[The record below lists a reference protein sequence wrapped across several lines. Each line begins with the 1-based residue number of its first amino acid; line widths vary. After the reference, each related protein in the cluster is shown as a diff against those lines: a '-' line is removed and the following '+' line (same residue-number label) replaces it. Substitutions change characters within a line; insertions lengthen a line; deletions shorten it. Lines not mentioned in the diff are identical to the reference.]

1 MSSEIKYL
9 SIENIVPNPLNPR
22 KDLGDLSE
30 LADSI
35 KAKGILQNLTVVPD
49 GDNYVLVIGHRRHA
63 ASKIAGLTELP
74 CVIKELSEKE
84 QAQIMLL
91 ENIQRNELLPYE
103 QAQGFQLMI
112 DLGSTVAEVA
122 KETGFSVTTVRHRLA
137 MNELDQELLKEK
149 SAMPISIQD
158 YIKLEQ
164 IKDPE
169 LKNEAFKAIGTAN
182 FDWKV
187 QNAVEFETRNKVWA
201 ETIEY
206 LESQQTIQ
214 IDKRFDG
221 LKVDDYL
228 YKYNMK
234 EGFKYKF
241 KNPDEEH
248 WFEVDERCITVYS
261 NDEDHKPETEEEK
274 AKREAEERKYELK
287 QERLAKLEEVKKT
300 AYKLRR
306 DFMDTISDAKC
317 KAAFPQ
323 IIKAFMYSYF
333 VEGSRSSFSG
343 FGKITGFKN
352 PDNHATYTDEYKEL
366 IKPHLDAAVPGKEY
380 YTLAVMAYDI
390 IDSEYKAPYHWR
402 EGTFTGK
409 GELDNIYNFFTA
421 LGYEMSDEEKKF
433 IDGTHEL
440 YEVENEE
447 EA

>member
-1 MSSEIKYL
+1 MSEIKYL
-9 SIENIVPNPLNPR
+9 DIERIVPNPLNPR

-74 CVIKELSEKE
+74 CVIKELTEKE

-122 KETGFSVTTVRHRLA
+122 KETGFSVTTVRHRLE
-137 MNELDQELLKEK
+137 MNKLDPELLKEK
-149 SAMPISIQD
+149 SAKPISIND

-169 LKNEAFKAIGTAN
+169 LKNEVFKQIGTSN
-182 FDWKV
+182 FDWYV
-187 QNAVEFETRNKVWA
+187 ANAVEKETRKKIWD

-206 LESQQTIQ
+206 LKSQATE
-214 IDKRFDG
+214 IDEIFSG
-221 LKVDDYL
+221 LKVDEYL
-228 YKYNMK
+228 YLYDMK
-234 EGFKYKF
+234 EGFKYEF

-248 WFEVDERCITVYS
+248 WYQVMERGITIYV
-261 NDEDHKPETEEEK
+261 NDENYQPETEEEK
-274 AKREAEERKYELK
+274 AEREAEEREKERK
-287 QERLAKLEEVKKT
+287 KERLAKLQEVRNT
-300 AYKLRR
+300 AHNLRVE
-306 DFMDTISDAKC
+306 FMKSVSDAKC
-317 KAAFPQ
+317 KAALLQ
-323 IIKAFMYSYF
+323 IITELAY
-333 VEGSRSSFSG
+333 SSFVDGDRPTSNE
-343 FGKITGFKN
+343 FGKITALENPKN
-352 PDNHATYTDEYKEL
+352 INTWEKGYKKLMKE
-366 IKPHLDAAVPGKEY
+366 HLDAAVPGNEY
-380 YTLAVMAYDI
+380 YTLAVMAYSA
-390 IDSEYKAPYHWR
+390 IDSEHKEPYDWCG
-402 EGTFTGK
+402 EFVGSN
-409 GELDNIYNFFTA
+409 ELDKTYKLLTA

-440 YEVENEE
+440 YEVDNEE